1 MATAEQY
8 AYEAMSQVEDMWH
21 YHPAWF
27 VISLCFLYHSFRW
40 CFSSVSKKRFTK
52 ENCTNIMITGG
63 AQGLGK
69 LLAEQFIRRNQV
81 GSVNLII
88 VDIREDLAP
97 QLLKD
102 AKAISGDIDFKNI
115 RFYKANL
122 GDVETTREVW
132 RRIV

>member
-1 MATAEQY
+1 
-8 AYEAMSQVEDMWH
+8 
-21 YHPAWF
+21 
-27 VISLCFLYHSFRW
+27 
-40 CFSSVSKKRFTK
+40 
-52 ENCTNIMITGG
+52 MITGG

-102 AKAISGDIDFKNI
+102 AKAISGDIDFKHI

>member
-1 MATAEQY
+1 
-8 AYEAMSQVEDMWH
+8 
-21 YHPAWF
+21 
-27 VISLCFLYHSFRW
+27 
-40 CFSSVSKKRFTK
+40 
-52 ENCTNIMITGG
+52 MITGG

-122 GDVETTREVW
+122 ADVETTREVW
-132 RRIV
+132 RRIVSENGPVHILVNNHAIC